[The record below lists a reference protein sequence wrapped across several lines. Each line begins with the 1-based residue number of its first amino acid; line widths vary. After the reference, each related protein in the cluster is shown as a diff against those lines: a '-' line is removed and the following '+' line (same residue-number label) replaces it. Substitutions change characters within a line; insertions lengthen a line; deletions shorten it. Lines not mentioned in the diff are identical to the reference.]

1 MLLQGTKDLRHS
13 TWRPRSHSSLFFA
26 AFFRALF
33 LHHTYQPPH
42 HPTPTPHPARHR
54 RPTQLIRRS
63 ADDHHHQHYY
73 LEYNF
78 HSPPCPWCSE
88 HPVND
93 HDAMRCVREQ
103 GEGTSIN
110 HSRLSTIRFRRF
122 SRVSMSG
129 QISLSTHDV
138 GAASPTAT
146 HVQERTV
153 LPPLSRSVST
163 EQCES
168 KQCHPSSDI
177 REGKSNDYRDVAVEG
192 TAPPKQLKLPT
203 TASATQQEA
212 SAQERHDAKGEDHT
226 RNSHPPAAGRNE
238 YHTNEKPDEGNNNNS
253 AAAETRNTR
262 IVTMNLWPNEVASV
276 TAEMSTKADDSAP
289 LTVEL
294 FADMESASSPSSP
307 SKKKKKNK
315 KKKVSSLSFTLDC
328 NFAVPLIFWCSS
340 FRHV

>member
-1 MLLQGTKDLRHS
+1 
-13 TWRPRSHSSLFFA
+13 
-26 AFFRALF
+26 
-33 LHHTYQPPH
+33 
-42 HPTPTPHPARHR
+42 
-54 RPTQLIRRS
+54 
-63 ADDHHHQHYY
+63 
-73 LEYNF
+73 
-78 HSPPCPWCSE
+78 
-88 HPVND
+88 
-93 HDAMRCVREQ
+93 
-103 GEGTSIN
+103 
-110 HSRLSTIRFRRF
+110 
-122 SRVSMSG
+122 MSG